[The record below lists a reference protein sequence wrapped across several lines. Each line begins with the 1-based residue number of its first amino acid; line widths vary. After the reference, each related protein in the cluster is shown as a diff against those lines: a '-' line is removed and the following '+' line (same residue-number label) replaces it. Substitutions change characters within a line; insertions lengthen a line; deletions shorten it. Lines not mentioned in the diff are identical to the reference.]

1 MPPSRPLGK
10 AVITILRAPLVL
22 NPRTNALTRDWANAA
37 EIVVNGCNCQPFPL
51 AEKLNFELMDNREF
65 ARSSVRVYAPAG
77 TEIEHTDRI
86 RYRGDVY
93 EVFGFPGDWQDFREV
108 EHHVAFVMRIRGG

>member
-10 AVITILRAPLVL
+10 ATIVVIRAPLVD
-22 NPRTNALTRDWANAA
+22 NPRTGAKVRDWENAT
-37 EIVVNGCNCQPFPL
+37 ETTVMNCNCQPFPL

-86 RYRGDVY
+86 RYRGDTY
-93 EVFGFPGDWQDFREV
+93 EVFGFPGDWQDFHEV
-108 EHHVAFVMRIRGG
+108 PHHVAFVMRIRSG